1 MQNLLLLVA
10 IVFSITVHAPQAFA
24 SSDAEGCN
32 TYVPTEVDV
41 KTDYDEVL
49 YDFTQPMLKIRDLSE
64 RGKGKD
70 NLHSEAWPVGLSTG
84 EMFFSVTSDIMK
96 MRTGYSQTTCGQI
109 KAIHVEFGFKDNKI
123 YVAKEFPKRSCP
135 FKEILGHEE
144 KHKAV
149 DRAILDEYTDK
160 MRIAFRDAAK
170 KIGVVQSSSA
180 SVIDD
185 QLNSAFNQAVD
196 KISRQIED
204 DLKERQKEVDSK
216 EEYQRVT
223 DSCDGR
229 TMEIVNQR
237 LEILEESHPG
247 ITKVHQSR

>member
-1 MQNLLLLVA
+1 MQNLILLVA
-10 IVFSITVHAPQAFA
+10 IVFSIAVHAPQAFA
-24 SSDAEGCN
+24 ASDTEGCN
-32 TYVPTEVDV
+32 TYVPTEVNV
-41 KTDYDEVL
+41 KTNYDEVL

-149 DRAILDEYTDK
+149 DRTILDEYTDK

-204 DLKERQKEVDSK
+204 DLKDRQKEVDSK